1 MEDVF
6 AMLIYGQKYQLKT
19 LISASIDEA
28 QRSASF
34 NELIQHKEEIEP
46 NNYLQI
52 TEQIIQ
58 RLEPPEPLCKEV
70 KEESLQHLERVVKN
84 LCELVLEIADKS
96 SMFAIPETTEERLD
110 RLLKVFIRKGVY
122 CESLTKV
129 ASELI
134 AQKGTLECLP

>member
-1 MEDVF
+1 
-6 AMLIYGQKYQLKT
+6 MLIYGQKYQLKT

-58 RLEPPEPLCKEV
+58 RLEPLEPLCKEV